1 MSGLR
6 RVIVG
11 ASGSPGN
18 LCALRYAEHLA
29 RATGA
34 ALIPVH
40 AWIPPGGDLAD
51 RRCPSLYLRR
61 VWTEDAR
68 QRLAASLQ
76 AAWGQLPADL
86 TIDPVVAR
94 GEPGPVLTAIAYQP
108 GDILVIGTGRRGRWP
123 TCSPAGSAATAW
135 PTPTSHW
142 WPSRHPH
149 WPSISDIA
157 RCAGCSGTG
166 HSHPTTSSTITGK
179 RPP

>member
-18 LCALRYAEHLA
+18 LCALRCAEHLA

-34 ALIPVH
+34 TLIPVH

-68 QRLAASLQ
+68 QRLREALE

-86 TIDPVVAR
+86 TIDPVGAR
-94 GEPGPVLTAIAYQP
+94 DEPGSCSPPSCASR
-108 GDILVIGTGRRGRWP
+108 RRGP
-123 TCSPAGSAATAW
+123 TASDGALTLPWHRRTCQHGSKCDCLVFASPAGMSQGPAQLRRIL
-135 PTPTSHW
+135 HV
-142 WPSRHPH
+142 
-149 WPSISDIA
+149 
-157 RCAGCSGTG
+157 
-166 HSHPTTSSTITGK
+166 
-179 RPP
+179 